1 MKRPRP
7 SEMELQILSVLWE
20 RGPLPVRAIREALP
34 DGKDRAYTTVL
45 TLVQIL
51 EKKGLVG
58 HTVQGQ
64 AHVYRPLVTRQQVL
78 RPVMREW
85 LQNVFCG
92 RPAEVVQCLLDSTQL
107 DEEELSQI
115 RQAIQAAAQKTR
127 RKTP

>member
-7 SEMELQILSVLWE
+7 SELELQILSILWE
-20 RGPLPVRAIREALP
+20 RGPLPIRVIREALP

-58 HTVQGQ
+58 HTVLGQ
-64 AHVYRPLVTRQQVL
+64 AHVYHPLVTRQQVL
-78 RPVMREW
+78 RPLMRE
-85 LQNVFCG
+85 LLRNVFGG
-92 RPAEVVQCLLDSTQL
+92 RPAEAVQCLLDSTRL

-115 RQAIQAAAQKTR
+115 RQAIQTASEKSRGKTQ
-127 RKTP
+127 